1 MPWFAIL
8 FVAVCGLNS
17 FNIIPETIRS
27 FLIEF
32 DVFLL
37 TMAMF
42 ALGVETNFNK
52 IKGLGLKPI
61 LLAGLMFLWL
71 VAGGMIVNKV
81 LYIL

>member
-1 MPWFAIL
+1 M
-8 FVAVCGLNS
+8 NS
-17 FNIIPETIRS
+17 LHIVPEGVRL

-52 IKGLGLKPI
+52 IKGLGWKPI
-61 LLAGLMFLWL
+61 MLAGLMFLWL
-71 VAGGMIVNKV
+71 VFGGMAVNKV
-81 LYIL
+81 LYLL